1 MTTLFTDDPYKTL
14 GIEPSATQ
22 AEVKQAYFTLVR
34 EHPPERD
41 PEGFKRIRAAYEKV
55 KSAGERAE
63 TDLFRVDDQA
73 ITSEAIRKHA
83 AEPPQITLDRIKAD
97 LLALEVFLLLEE
109 LRASR

>member
-1 MTTLFTDDPYKTL
+1 MSAIFTDDPYKTL

-41 PEGFKRIRAAYEKV
+41 PEGFKRIRAAYEKL

-63 TDLFRVDDQA
+63 TDLFRIDDQM
-73 ITSEAIRKHA
+73 ITTEAIRKSGI
-83 AEPPQITLDRIKAD
+83 EPPQITLDTIKAD
-97 LLALEVFLLLEE
+97 LLALEIFLLLEE
-109 LRASR
+109 LRAAR